1 MSTSQ
6 SGSHNST
13 SLCYDS
19 VNNSCPRTMYPL
31 TLRLSLYFLFTT
43 IIVFT
48 VCGNLLV
55 IFVILLSQNPLLAA
69 TSHLILSLS
78 VAGVLIGG
86 FVMPHSMVRSIETCW
101 YFGQIFCEFHTTV
114 DIVLC
119 NSTLWH
125 ITFISVDRY
134 LAIFHPLHYRNLM
147 TNKTG
152 AAMISSSWGLA
163 LVFGFAIVIS
173 DPQVKIRSDFYKSCL
188 GGCFSLHAR
197 EIGVEYFI
205 IFYFI
210 PVCIIVTV
218 YSRIFF
224 VAQKHTKV
232 IHSCNKGPKVSVSLT
247 AKDLKA
253 TKTLAVVVGTFLFCW
268 TPFFMCNIIDP
279 LIGHSIHTLL
289 YESLMW
295 VAYLNAMCNPL
306 IYVFFYSW
314 FRKTAK
320 VLLSKLFMQM

>member
-1 MSTSQ
+1 MNTSL
-6 SGSHNST
+6 SGSHDSA
-13 SLCYDS
+13 SLCYDFL
-19 VNNSCPRTMYPL
+19 NNSCPRTVYPF
-31 TLRLSLYFLFTT
+31 TLRFSLYFLFTT
-43 IIVFT
+43 IIILT
-48 VCGNLLV
+48 VTGNLLV
-55 IFVILLSQNPLLAA
+55 VFVILLFQNPLLAA
-69 TSHLILSLS
+69 TNHLILSLS

-101 YFGQIFCEFHTTV
+101 YFGQIFCEFHTTIDV
-114 DIVLC
+114 VLC
-119 NSTLWH
+119 NTTMWH
-125 ITFISVDRY
+125 LTFISIDRY

-173 DPQVKIRSDFYKSCL
+173 NPQVKIRGDFYKSCL

-197 EIGVEYFI
+197 EIGVEYSI

-210 PVCIIVTV
+210 PVCIIITV

-224 VAQKHTKV
+224 VAQRHTKV
-232 IHSCNKGPKVSVSLT
+232 IHSYNKGPKLSAPLT

-253 TKTLAVVVGTFLFCW
+253 TKTLAIIVGNFLFCW

-295 VAYLNAMCNPL
+295 VAYLNAMFNPL
-306 IYVFFYSW
+306 IYVFFYNW
-314 FRKTAK
+314 FRKTTKA
-320 VLLSKLFMQM
+320 LLSKLFMQM